1 MLDEAQHNAEL
12 FGVHPHFL
20 LSDTQTL
27 DFPNDTF
34 DLVISRNVVWTIMD
48 AEKAFRE

>member
-1 MLDEAQHNAEL
+1 MS
-12 FGVHPHFL
+12 GHPN
-20 LSDTQTL
+20 S

-48 AEKAFRE
+48 AEKAFREWRRVLKPGWPDDCL